1 MRIMKNRLAYIGLIL
16 AILVA
21 IPALIFTVIEISS
34 LKENERMIESIY
46 NRQLDAILFSV
57 NSFSEATVNNWR
69 DDIESRLKN
78 TSSSSDDFRNILSR
92 NNIISNIAAF
102 KNDSVNFSTSGT
114 NDFEN
119 EINRI
124 KQSHPDML
132 DKLLNYYSTGYNK
145 IEALNSSHVSSRINL
160 IFVVETSVKE
170 KYFALMQIDAN
181 KFVRQILAP
190 KLQEI
195 GGKDL
200 LLGIKHEQ
208 IIIYSTGNSLQE
220 KNYRTKEMWLL
231 PAYNLVIAPSGKTI
245 EEFAAEKAETNLL
258 IILSVSVILLLTAF
272 LLFRLIKKELEIA
285 KMRSDFVSNVSH
297 ELRTPLAL
305 IGMFAETLEMGRIQ
319 NEEKKKEYYS
329 VISKETHR
337 LSAIVNGILNF
348 AKMDAGKRKFNFAEL
363 SMQKLIAEIV
373 NNYSYHFA
381 QKGFNVVSN
390 IENEELLIRGDAEA
404 LSEAIINL
412 IDNAIKYSGNKKQI
426 DISAFKKENKIVLTI
441 KDYGIGIASAE
452 QKKIFEKF
460 YRSGSHLAH
469 NTKGTGIGLSIV
481 KQIIE
486 AHDGSIALESEME
499 KGSAFTIKLIALQK

>member
-69 DDIESRLKN
+69 DDIESEMKN
-78 TSSSSDDFRNILSR
+78 TPSSFENFRNILSV
-92 NNIISNIAAF
+92 NKIISNIAVL
-102 KNDSVNFSTSGT
+102 NIGSVNFSTSGK

-119 EINRI
+119 EMKLIAE
-124 KQSHPDML
+124 SHSEML
-132 DKLLNYYSTGYNK
+132 NKLLNYYSTGYRK
-145 IEALNSSHVSSRINL
+145 IEAQNSSQDSSLINL
-160 IFVVETSVKE
+160 IFVIETSLKE
-170 KYFALMQIDAN
+170 KYFALIQIDAN
-181 KFVRQILAP
+181 KFVQQILAP

-195 GGKDL
+195 GGKNL

-208 IIIYSTGNSLQE
+208 SIIYSTGNSLYE
-220 KNYRTKEMWLL
+220 KKYRTKAMWIL
-231 PAYNLVIAPSGKTI
+231 PAYNLVIAPAGKTI
-245 EEFAAEKAETNLL
+245 EELASEKVETNLL
-258 IILSVSVILLLTAF
+258 IILAVSIILLLTAF
-272 LLFRLIKKELEIA
+272 LLFRLIKKELEVA

-305 IGMFAETLEMGRIQ
+305 ISMFAETLEMGRIP
-319 NEEKKKEYYS
+319 NDEKKKEYYS
-329 VISKETHR
+329 VISREAHR
-337 LSAIVNGILNF
+337 LSAIVNNILNF
-348 AKMDAGKRKFNFAEL
+348 AKMEAGKRKFNFTEL
-363 SMQKLIAEIV
+363 SMRKLISEIL

-381 QKGFNVVSN
+381 QKGFKVVSN
-390 IENEELLIRGDAEA
+390 IENDDLSIRGDSEA

-412 IDNAIKYSGNKKQI
+412 IDNSIKYSGNKKQI
-426 DISAFKKENKIVLTI
+426 DISAFKKEDEIYLTI
-441 KDYGIGIASAE
+441 KDYGIGIPSAE
-452 QKKIFEKF
+452 QKKVFEKF
-460 YRSGSHLAH
+460 YRSGSRLVH

-486 AHDGSIALESEME
+486 AHDGNITLESEIE
-499 KGSAFTIKLIALQK
+499 KGSAFTIKLTTLQK